1 MKNSHIVFKKNVA
14 LAPLSTF
21 RVGGRAEYFYE
32 AHTVPQLLQAI
43 SSAKAQK
50 LPFRIFAGGSNV
62 VFPDG
67 LVSGAV
73 IRFFGGRIE
82 ACGARD
88 LCVDAGVPLVRV
100 VARAVSLGF
109 QGLETLAG
117 IPGTI
122 GGAVVGNAGAYGKSI
137 SGVVRRV
144 EIFDG
149 KRRLWLSD
157 EACYFRY
164 RDSVFKH
171 RPLLVLRV
179 RCRFRSGNAK
189 ELRRVTRDIIA
200 KRGSKYP
207 AGLRCPGSFFK
218 NVLVVGLP
226 RRVVRKLN
234 QSKIIDGK
242 IPAGYLLE
250 EAGVKGE
257 RYRRLSVA
265 DYHGNLIVNRG
276 GATSRD
282 VRHFANRL
290 RDKVYRRFGIRLE
303 EEVRYF

>member
-1 MKNSHIVFKKNVA
+1 M
-14 LAPLSTF
+14 
-21 RVGGRAEYFYE
+21 
-32 AHTVPQLLQAI
+32 
-43 SSAKAQK
+43 
-50 LPFRIFAGGSNV
+50 
-62 VFPDG
+62 
-67 LVSGAV
+67 
-73 IRFFGGRIE
+73 
-82 ACGARD
+82 
-88 LCVDAGVPLVRV
+88 
-100 VARAVSLGF
+100 
-109 QGLETLAG
+109 
-117 IPGTI
+117 
-122 GGAVVGNAGAYGKSI
+122 
-137 SGVVRRV
+137 
-144 EIFDG
+144 
-149 KRRLWLSD
+149 
-157 EACYFRY
+157 
-164 RDSVFKH
+164 
-171 RPLLVLRV
+171 
-179 RCRFRSGNAK
+179 
-189 ELRRVTRDIIA
+189 TRDIIA

-250 EAGVKGE
+250 EAG
-257 RYRRLSVA
+257 